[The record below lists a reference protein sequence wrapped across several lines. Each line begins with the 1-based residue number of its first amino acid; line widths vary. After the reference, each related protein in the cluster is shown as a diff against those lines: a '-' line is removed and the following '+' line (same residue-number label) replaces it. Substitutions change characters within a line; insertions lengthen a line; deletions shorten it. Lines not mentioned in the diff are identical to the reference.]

1 MTVLVGVLTVVET
14 VRNRNVSHGDWRLV
28 LMFLF
33 LKFSSVR
40 NFSFKKETQLQF
52 YNQKL
57 ADSKIIYTDPLGFEK
72 VGLCIVF
79 STRD

>member
-1 MTVLVGVLTVVET
+1 
-14 VRNRNVSHGDWRLV
+14 
-28 LMFLF
+28 MFLF
-33 LKFSSVR
+33 LKFNSVR

-57 ADSKIIYTDPLGFEK
+57 AGSKIIYTDPLGFE

>member
-14 VRNRNVSHGDWRLV
+14 VRNRNVSHDDWRLV

-33 LKFSSVR
+33 LKFNSVR

-57 ADSKIIYTDPLGFEK
+57 AGSKIIYTDPLGFE

>member
-1 MTVLVGVLTVVET
+1 
-14 VRNRNVSHGDWRLV
+14 
-28 LMFLF
+28 MFLF
-33 LKFSSVR
+33 LKFNSVR

-57 ADSKIIYTDPLGFEK
+57 AGSKIIYIDPLGFEK
-72 VGLCIVF
+72 ISLCIVF

>member
-1 MTVLVGVLTVVET
+1 
-14 VRNRNVSHGDWRLV
+14 
-28 LMFLF
+28 MFLF
-33 LKFSSVR
+33 LKFNSVR

-57 ADSKIIYTDPLGFEK
+57 AGFKIIYIDPLGFEK
-72 VGLCIVF
+72 ISLCIVF